1 MLLLLTDPGSAP
13 DPASE
18 TTCETPRAAGAGTAV
33 DLSSRQIDP
42 AAEDLVAAALAWPSD
57 SDRIAVRAN
66 MVASLD
72 GGTTLDG
79 TSGGLGSPVDQR
91 LIGIQ
96 RDLADVVLVG
106 AGTVISEG
114 YPGTKSYPRRLARRE
129 RWGRSGLPR
138 WVIVASRPLPAGL
151 KAVVE
156 SEVPPLVL
164 SPDDVEHPAGV
175 ELIRT
180 GADLDLASGLA
191 QLAERGVRR
200 VLCEGGPTLLG
211 RLESRALLDEISLT
225 ISPTLL
231 GAGDPVPLLGGMEL
245 RDPSRWALVSL
256 FADGGHLFPRYRRS
270 R

>member
-18 TTCETPRAAGAGTAV
+18 TVRATAAGTTV
-33 DLSSRQIDP
+33 DLTGKQIDP
-42 AAEDLVAAALAWPSD
+42 ADEDLVAAALAWPTD
-57 SDRIAVRAN
+57 TDRITVRAN

-96 RDLADVVLVG
+96 RDLADVILVG

-164 SPDDVEHPAGV
+164 SPDDVEHAEGV
-175 ELIRT
+175 EVIRT
-180 GADLDLASGLA
+180 GSDLDLAVGLA

-225 ISPTLL
+225 LSPTLL
-231 GAGDPVPLLGGMEL
+231 GAGAPVPLLGGMEL
-245 RDPSRWALVSL
+245 RDPSRWSLVSL
-256 FADGGHLFPRYRRS
+256 FADGGHLFPRYRR
-270 R
+270 RR

>member
-1 MLLLLTDPGSAP
+1 MLRTDPDSAP
-13 DPASE
+13 
-18 TTCETPRAAGAGTAV
+18 TVLLGTAV
-33 DLSSRQIDP
+33 DLSGRQVPP
-42 AAEDLVAAALAWPSD
+42 ADEDLVAAVLGWPSTQD
-57 SDRIAVRAN
+57 TLTVRAN

-106 AGTVISEG
+106 AGTIVSEG

-138 WVIVASRPLPAGL
+138 WVIVASRPLPDDLRAIR
-151 KAVVE
+151 E
-156 SEVPPLVL
+156 SELPPWVI
-164 SPDDVEHPAGV
+164 SPDGVEQPAGAEV
-175 ELIRT
+175 IRT
-180 GADLDLASGLA
+180 GATLDLGAGLA

-211 RLESRALLDEISLT
+211 RLETDGLLDEISLT

-231 GAGDPVPLLGGMEL
+231 GAGDPVPLLGGMAL
-245 RDPSRWALVSL
+245 RAASSWSLVSL
-256 FADGGHLFPRYRRS
+256 FGDGDHLFPRYRR
-270 R
+270 RG